1 MVYLV
6 NNQSEPDELLD
17 KRTDFSSSVKL
28 GGSTDHYQ
36 NGDAPSSL
44 YLFSLNSSMS
54 DSSWSMVLTGAII
67 SIYDASSSSFVKGFA
82 LIFVTRD
89 LYGK

>member
-1 MVYLV
+1 MRVG
-6 NNQSEPDELLD
+6 
-17 KRTDFSSSVKL
+17 FSSSVKL
-28 GGSTDHYQ
+28 GGPTDHYQ

-44 YLFSLNSSMS
+44 YLFSLNSGMS

-67 SIYDASSSSFVKGFA
+67 SIYDNDAFSSSFVKGFA

-89 LYGK
+89 IYGKL